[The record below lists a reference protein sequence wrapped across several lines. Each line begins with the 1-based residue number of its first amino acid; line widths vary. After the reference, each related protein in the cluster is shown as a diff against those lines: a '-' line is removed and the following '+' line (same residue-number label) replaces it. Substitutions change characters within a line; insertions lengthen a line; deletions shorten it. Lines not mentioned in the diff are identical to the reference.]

1 MDGWTAFQTWRQHSE
16 DLRHEA
22 ETRRL
27 ARALREGS
35 PKRYWW
41 FPVLWELRRYGG
53 RVLKSFGRR
62 RADYGNHEW
71 RRAGNSE
78 EVTR

>member
-1 MDGWTAFQTWRQHSE
+1 MDGWTEFQTWRQHSE

-35 PKRYWW
+35 PKRSWW

-53 RVLKSFGRR
+53 RVLKSLGRR
-62 RADYGNHEW
+62 RAEYGNHLW